1 MYRFFIKEEQ
11 IHDGMIEICGSDV
24 NHIKNVLRMKTGD
37 KVYLS
42 NGSDLEYECSL
53 LEWTDDTILA
63 KIEDVHGMET
73 ELPVKITLYQG
84 LPKGDKMEMI
94 VQKAVEL
101 GVAEIVPVAMK
112 RCVVKLDAKKA
123 AKKVSRWNTIALSA
137 AKQAKR
143 GIIPEVREVRN
154 FKDILEE
161 VQDTE
166 FMLVPY
172 EEAKGMQASKELIS
186 QAKELG
192 SLNDQLESSNDS
204 ETDSSVDSSQDV
216 QEEGTISPSHSS
228 ESSTD
233 ESLNSL
239 LSQIKPLLP
248 QNNGTWSVYVCN
260 LMKNTEGVIDDQPMQ
275 AASLIKLFI
284 MGTVYENYESL
295 SETYGADTLNSYLN
309 SMITVSDNDAANK
322 LVNMLGDGDDEAGM
336 RAVNAFCAS
345 HGYSS
350 TSMGRLLLQ
359 SNEYGDNY
367 TSVSDCGHFLKEIY
381 QSNAGTAE
389 STLAHTDAMYSLL
402 KMQQRR
408 NKIPANLPDGVKV
421 ANKTGEL
428 DDVENDAGIIYNTA
442 KNIDLVVCFMSQDL
456 TDSSEAQAVIAQDS
470 RLIYGYYNE

>member
-1 MYRFFIKEEQ
+1 MK
-11 IHDGMIEICGSDV
+11 
-24 NHIKNVLRMKTGD
+24 KNKQKKPFLLYTVIVLLAL
-37 KVYLS
+37 V
-42 NGSDLEYECSL
+42 
-53 LEWTDDTILA
+53 ILA
-63 KIEDVHGMET
+63 LGG
-73 ELPVKITLYQG
+73 LTLYSFQD
-84 LPKGDKMEMI
+84 LASLRSKVADLQNT
-94 VQKAVEL
+94 VQ
-101 GVAEIVPVAMK
+101 EIS
-112 RCVVKLDAKKA
+112 D
-123 AKKVSRWNTIALSA
+123 TSA
-137 AKQAKR
+137 
-143 GIIPEVREVRN
+143 
-154 FKDILEE
+154 D
-161 VQDTE
+161 
-166 FMLVPY
+166 
-172 EEAKGMQASKELIS
+172 LIS
-186 QAKELG
+186 QAKELNN
-192 SLNDQLESSNDS
+192 LNDQLNSSNNS
-204 ETDSSVDSSQDV
+204 ESDSSVDSSQDS

-239 LSQIKPLLP
+239 LSQIEPLLP
-248 QNNGTWSVYVCN
+248 QNNGIWSVYVCN

-284 MGTVYENYESL
+284 MGAVYENYESL
-295 SETYGADTLNSYLN
+295 VDAYGADTLNSYLN
-309 SMITVSDNDAANK
+309 PMITVSDNDAANK
-322 LVNMLGDGDDEAGM
+322 LVNMLGNGNDESGM
-336 RAVNAFCAS
+336 SVVNAFCTS

-350 TSMGRLLLQ
+350 TSMGRMLLQ
-359 SNEYGDNY
+359 SNESGDNY

-402 KMQQRR
+402 KMQERR

>member
-1 MYRFFIKEEQ
+1 MKKNTFLYIVIAVLVIALAGLGALNVRSLDKLASLQTKVNKLQKSVQEV
-11 IHDGMIEICGSDV
+11 SDSAAE
-24 NHIKNVLRMKTGD
+24 
-37 KVYLS
+37 LS
-42 NGSDLEYECSL
+42 S
-53 LEWTDDTILA
+53 
-63 KIEDVHGMET
+63 
-73 ELPVKITLYQG
+73 
-84 LPKGDKMEMI
+84 
-94 VQKAVEL
+94 KADQ
-101 GVAEIVPVAMK
+101 
-112 RCVVKLDAKKA
+112 LDALYPDDPT
-123 AKKVSRWNTIALSA
+123 VSSA
-137 AKQAKR
+137 AAAASSA
-143 GIIPEVREVRN
+143 
-154 FKDILEE
+154 E
-161 VQDTE
+161 VQGPSAQEESTDTS
-166 FMLVPY
+166 
-172 EEAKGMQASKELIS
+172 AAS
-186 QAKELG
+186 
-192 SLNDQLESSNDS
+192 
-204 ETDSSVDSSQDV
+204 DSSDSSGSKDSSSST
-216 QEEGTISPSHSS
+216 QEEGTLSPSSGSTFTDNSDSS
-228 ESSTD
+228 MD
-233 ESLNSL
+233 NLLNQVQSL
-239 LSQIKPLLP
+239 LPTD
-248 QNNGTWSVYVCN
+248 NGTWSVYVCN

-322 LVNMLGDGDDEAGM
+322 LVNMLGDSDDEAGM